1 MSFVMTYEDALSES
15 FQQAS
20 IYIDACFILAY
31 MDSDDPRGDKVCEI
45 LQKCHDEGVAKL
57 GISSHVFGEVVHNL
71 FIQEILLPLEI
82 YHQKQSNAKLKS
94 HPDYQLGQLEE
105 SVSFLYNVWKRQI
118 RNFYNKKFS
127 INISN
132 LIKSVKADYPS
143 QRSKLQI
150 FYNNAIERYNE
161 FLSHISKDFHIEFLS
176 TDLNIQN
183 LALSQMRLFQSEA
196 YDALHYAIA
205 IYNDYNYFATLDGD
219 FVHNLYSESSTA
231 TNTTKIV
238 KIA

>member
-1 MSFVMTYEDALSES
+1 MSFVLTYEDALHES

-31 MDSDDPRGDKVCEI
+31 MNSDDSRGDKVCQI
-45 LQKCHDEGVAKL
+45 LEKWHGEGITKL

-82 YHQKQSNAKLKS
+82 YHKKQLNPRLKS
-94 HPDYQLGQLEE
+94 HPDYQLGKLEE
-105 SVSFLYNVWKRQI
+105 SVSFLYGVWRKVIPRFYKKDFNV
-118 RNFYNKKFS
+118 
-127 INISN
+127 NISD
-132 LIKSVKADYPS
+132 LIKSVKTNYPS

-150 FYNNAIERYNE
+150 FYNNAIDRYNE
-161 FLSHISKDFHIEFLS
+161 FLSGIRNDFTIEFLDTNS
-176 TDLNIQN
+176 DIQD
-183 LALSQMRLFQSEA
+183 LALSQMRLLQLEA

-205 IYNDYNYFATLDGD
+205 MYNGYDYFATLDGD
-219 FVHNLYSESSTA
+219 FVHNLYGESP
-231 TNTTKIV
+231 TTRIV

>member
-45 LQKCHDEGVAKL
+45 LQKWHGEGVAKL

-82 YHQKQSNAKLKS
+82 YHQKQSNPKLKS
-94 HPDYQLGQLEE
+94 HPDYQLGRLEE
-105 SVSFLYNVWKRQI
+105 SVSFLYSVSKRQI
-118 RNFYNKKFS
+118 RNFYNKNFS

-132 LIKSVKADYPS
+132 LIKSIKKDYPS

-161 FLSHISKDFHIEFLS
+161 FLSHISEDFHIEFLS
-176 TDLNIQN
+176 TDSNIQN
-183 LALSQMRLFQSEA
+183 LALSQMRLFQLEA

-219 FVHNLYSESSTA
+219 FVHNLYSESSTS